1 MKYPKLNTQ
10 KKLRRVSDWNDEKKS
25 NHRTYYKP
33 IYLVTKHNSE
43 LNKSRWQ
50 VELFFRQIK
59 QLIHINSF
67 IGKSENLV
75 ITQIWTALITIL
87 MLKAQSK
94 FGSHLS
100 NLLVFIWLNLF
111 EKIEI
116 QK

>member
-1 MKYPKLNTQ
+1 MA
-10 KKLRRVSDWNDEKKS
+10 
-25 NHRTYYKP
+25 
-33 IYLVTKHNSE
+33 
-43 LNKSRWQ
+43 SRIIFQ
-50 VELFFRQIK
+50 TIK

-100 NLLVFIWLNLF
+100 NLLVF

-116 QK
+116 QKWLYNPFLECVKPPPKSILGVLFLIGQFSTLKATNKRKILPNHKRLGKCL